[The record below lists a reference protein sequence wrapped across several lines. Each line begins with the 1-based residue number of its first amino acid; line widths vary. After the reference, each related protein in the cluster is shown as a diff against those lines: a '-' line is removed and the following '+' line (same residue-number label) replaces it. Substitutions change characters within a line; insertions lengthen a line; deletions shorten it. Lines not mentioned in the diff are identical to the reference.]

1 MTGRVPSGLVSLCL
15 KYSLMVMALRI
26 GGDGCGSDGD
36 GDCTEL
42 VP

>member
-26 GGDGCGSDGD
+26 GGDAGGDDGGDD
-36 GDCTEL
+36 GTEL